1 MKKKFSLR
9 IFFLNISTHLEFGIC
24 ERKALKGANLIGCGC
39 CCEGDTCC
47 RSCCC
52 RDSGGRSA
60 VHHGYFQ
67 EGNHGSNEQEG
78 VALW

>member
-1 MKKKFSLR
+1 MY
-9 IFFLNISTHLEFGIC
+9 NMN
-24 ERKALKGANLIGCGC
+24 ALLSSVNLLDALLQSWLLFQYDLIGCGC
-39 CCEGDTCC
+39 CGEGDTCC